1 MDGLAI
7 LSKNKRYFPPT
18 HEALIEP
25 NGLLAI
31 GGDLTPERLLNA
43 YKLGIFP
50 WYESPNPILWWTP
63 NPRSV
68 LFLNELHI
76 SRSMRKI
83 LKRKQYRVVFDKDF
97 AKVVEQC
104 ALTRKSYGGTWLN
117 REMQRAYI
125 DLHNIGV
132 AHSISIYDLNGALQ
146 GGLYGLALGKIFFGE
161 SMFTITPNMS
171 KVALIELVNILTINE
186 FQLIDCQIET
196 NHLTSLGARSI
207 SRDDFETLLKAFISD
222 EITEASIEFEHNPS
236 ALN

>member
-7 LSKNKRYFPPT
+7 LNEDKKHFPPT

-31 GGDLTPERLLNA
+31 GGDLTTERLLNA

-50 WYESPNPILWWTP
+50 WYESSNPILWWTP

-83 LKRKQYRVVFDKDF
+83 LKRKKYRVVFDRDF
-97 AKVVEQC
+97 SKVVEQC
-104 ALTRKSYGGTWLN
+104 ALARKSDGGTWLN
-117 REMQRAYI
+117 GEMQQAYV
-125 DLHNIGV
+125 DLHNIGI
-132 AHSISIYDLNGALQ
+132 AHSVSIYDLRGALQ
-146 GGLYGLALGKIFFGE
+146 GGLYGIALGKIFFGE

>member
-83 LKRKQYRVVFDKDF
+83 LKRKEYRVVFDKDF
-97 AKVVEQC
+97 SKVIEQC
-104 ALTRKSYGGTWLN
+104 ASTRKSYGGTWLSQD
-117 REMQRAYI
+117 MQQAYI
-125 DLHNIGV
+125 DLHNIGI

-146 GGLYGLALGKIFFGE
+146 GGLYGIALGKIFFGE

-171 KVALIELVNILTINE
+171 KVALIELVNILTINN